1 MPKCVAKPDLRKPTV
16 NPSAV
21 ACLSRV
27 SVLLPAS
34 ANGSDG
40 HVRSETIIENRRK
53 NGVAVSANVP
63 TPATGYSDEIDL
75 FELAQNLWRQ
85 KLLISLVTLAITAL
99 AAGYAFLSTPVYES
113 KSSILPPRSA
123 DIAGY
128 NLGRAEAG
136 LTEFTAAGVYS
147 IFTRNLRS
155 EGLRREFFEQVYLP
169 VETGSQ
175 GAKAKDQLRE
185 SFNKKLSVT
194 NPDVKNTPERFEVAV
209 QSADSGRAA
218 EWANVYSDLAAKK
231 TQKDIAD
238 TVTTEISTR
247 KKSIL
252 GHIAVLRESARKL
265 REDRIARLSEALK
278 VADKVG
284 LQAPQVKASRTS
296 SDGELEQ
303 FVDGNLMYMR
313 GAKAIRAELDVLQN
327 RKNDDPFIVGL
338 RELENQLDFLAK
350 VSVSPDGVAVFTL
363 DSAAEVAETPVKPKK
378 ALILALGLVLGGML
392 GVFIALIRSMLAK
405 RRELTV

>member
-1 MPKCVAKPDLRKPTV
+1 M
-16 NPSAV
+16 N
-21 ACLSRV
+21 
-27 SVLLPAS
+27 AS
-34 ANGSDG
+34 SP
-40 HVRSETIIENRRK
+40 IQ
-53 NGVAVSANVP
+53 
-63 TPATGYSDEIDL
+63 ATGYSDEIDL
-75 FELAQNLWRQ
+75 FELAQNLWKQ
-85 KLLISLVTLAITAL
+85 KLLISVVTLAVTAL

-128 NLGRAEAG
+128 NLGRSEAG
-136 LTEFTAAGVYS
+136 LAEFTVASVYS

-169 VETGSQ
+169 AETGSQ

-218 EWANVYSDLAAKK
+218 EWVNVYSDLAAKK

-327 RKNDDPFIVGL
+327 RQNDDPFIAGL

-363 DSAAEVAETPVKPKK
+363 DSAAEVSETPIKPKK
-378 ALILALGLVLGGML
+378 ALILALGVVLGGML
-392 GVFIALIRSMLAK
+392 GIFIALVRGMLAK
-405 RRELTV
+405 RRESVV